1 MPRPPKFTLTE
12 AEYLNFESTAK
23 NKHQFIA
30 GEVYAMA
37 GASVN
42 HNRIAGNSFS
52 EFKVAFKGQPCV
64 PFISDMKVK
73 ALGDYYYPEVMVVCD
88 DHKDDSDYVKHAPK
102 LIVEVLSRSTRVF
115 DHSIKQAKYLKI
127 PSLEYY
133 VLIEQDLCEISVLSR
148 AAGFIPQYYYLGDV
162 IEFPILDVVISVND
176 IYERIEN
183 EDKKLYLSL
192 CWLVIMNS

>member
-1 MPRPPKFTLTE
+1 MSLASKLTLTE
-12 AEYLNFESTAK
+12 AEYLNGEFTSK
-23 NKHQFIA
+23 DKHQFVS

-37 GASVN
+37 GASVD
-42 HNRIAGNSFS
+42 HNRIAGNIFS
-52 EFKVAFKGQPCV
+52 EFRIAFKGQFCE
-64 PFISDMKVK
+64 PFIADMKVS
-73 ALGDYYYPEVMVVCD
+73 ALGDYYYPDVMVVCD

-133 VLIEQDLCEISVLSR
+133 VLIEQDLCEVSVLSR
-148 AAGFIPQYYYLGDV
+148 SAGFIPQYYYLGDV

-183 EDKKLYLSL
+183 EDKTLYLQSL
-192 CWLVIMNS
+192 LVGDNK